1 SLEGRGAVLQADDDY
16 TVIRSLVAG
25 GPASTNKNIAVGD
38 KIIGVGQTGKEMVDV
53 IGWRLDDVVD
63 LIKGPKGSKVRL
75 QVLPA
80 GKDSKAKEVVLVRDK
95 IRLEDRAAK
104 ATVKEVDGQ
113 KVGVIDIP
121 SFYVGLSEDV
131 KARLQELRDKNVAG
145 VVVDLRGN
153 GGGALTEATALSGL
167 FIPQGPVVQ
176 VRDSYGRIKV
186 NSDTDGI
193 SYYDG
198 PLTVL
203 VDRFSA
209 SASEIFAAAMQDY
222 GRALIVGENTFGKG
236 TVQQHRSLNHIY
248 DLFDKPLGH
257 VQYTIQKFYRINGGS
272 TQHKGV
278 APDIVMPTGVDPADT
293 GESFEDNALP
303 WDSID
308 PVTFDKA
315 GSPASF
321 VAALTQQ
328 HQARIAKDPEF
339 AYILDDIAQYKI
351 LKAKENKISLN
362 LVERQKENHEEDAL
376 RLKRVNERLVRAGK
390 KPVKSLDA
398 IPKDYQDPDP
408 YMDET
413 VKITLDLA
421 KDQSTTVKKAS

>member
-1 SLEGRGAVLQADDDY
+1 
-16 TVIRSLVAG
+16 
-25 GPASTNKNIAVGD
+25 
-38 KIIGVGQTGKEMVDV
+38 
-53 IGWRLDDVVD
+53 
-63 LIKGPKGSKVRL
+63 
-75 QVLPA
+75 
-80 GKDSKAKEVVLVRDK
+80 
-95 IRLEDRAAK
+95 
-104 ATVKEVDGQ
+104 
-113 KVGVIDIP
+113 
-121 SFYVGLSEDV
+121 
-131 KARLQELRDKNVAG
+131 
-145 VVVDLRGN
+145 

-308 PVTFDKA
+308 AVTFDKA
-315 GSPASF
+315 GSPTSF
-321 VAALTQQ
+321 VTVLTQQ

-362 LVERQKENHEEDAL
+362 LAERQKENHEEDAL

-421 KDQSTTVKKAS
+421 KDQSATVKKAS